1 MISGWN
7 CRKCNQEDLTV
18 RKNKEKSVALYK
30 SNIYNEF
37 VLFMEE
43 WIEKY

>member
-7 CRKCNQEDLTV
+7 FRTYSEDTV
-18 RKNKEKSVALYK
+18 TVIKNKEKSVALYK
-30 SNIYNEF
+30 SNIYNKF

-43 WIEKY
+43 